1 MQAKDLCPY
10 AENKS
15 KYYLPKKQKGFQEGL
30 EEIEKTPLIKFG
42 SENKGKSNKKDDA
55 TRDKKVQTSLVL
67 MAFCSVM
74 LLLFLKRYCGNF
86 VECRLV

>member
-15 KYYLPKKQKGFQEGL
+15 KYHLPKKQKGFQEGL

-55 TRDKKVQTSLVL
+55 TRDKKVLDKSVL
-67 MAFCSVM
+67 KVLLAKFCYYKI
-74 LLLFLKRYCGNF
+74 LL
-86 VECRLV
+86 